1 MPDSYSCQH
10 VKLSGTIR
18 TAKVRKWNKSYTHI
32 KHRTERLAERVWCT
46 WSQSSLLNIYFRFS
60 AWLSVLAPT
69 HLLPLRPEHPFTLR
83 RRMAKHT
90 KITVSCVWTTVL
102 SGMVFVWAQEL
113 SGIGIVWKWRQSVID
128 FFSFCCR
135 RWLGYWKI
143 VLVETVEQLCSLLF
157 HHLLLVTMRRWTRWD
172 SQIKLKI

>member
-1 MPDSYSCQH
+1 MPDSFPCRHVTLYSTNGKGTE
-10 VKLSGTIR
+10 VKQVVHTHQ
-18 TAKVRKWNKSYTHI
+18 TSYGAVGG
-32 KHRTERLAERVWCT
+32 E
-46 WSQSSLLNIYFRFS
+46 SLVHLISILTFEYLLPVQ
-60 AWLSVLAPT
+60 WLSVLAPT